1 MQGLFDRE
9 GTDLRESIAKSE
21 REIDESCSVE
31 RPGCGEE
38 KGGKKNT
45 TFQWSK
51 KKKKK
56 SERGSFVTVTVYI

>member
-38 KGGKKNT
+38 KGGKKHT
-45 TFQWSK
+45 TFQ
-51 KKKKK
+51 
-56 SERGSFVTVTVYI
+56 